1 MKKGMFIMVLIV
13 VAFAIWAPTYGGKDK
28 HPRNMDGT
36 DWTRFSQAEKMGF
49 ILGFSA
55 IHDIVMRRARETND
69 FIDYV
74 LPNLCPEEFESQREK
89 LLLLQLRCRFP
100 VDEFELDEVTPP
112 QISKGLEEF
121 YKDQHNLVIKIVN
134 AIYIAREKIRGKDLG
149 YIEAWTRWLRK
160 PKRERIRL
168 SRRWRIE
175 GARGLSPNAYRA
187 EDGTVYLL
195 FDYVPFD

>member
-1 MKKGMFIMVLIV
+1 MVLIV
-13 VAFAIWAPTYGGKDK
+13 AAFAHCAPANGGKDK

-36 DWTRFSQAEKMGF
+36 DWIRFSQAEKMGF

-74 LPNLCPEEFESQREK
+74 FPNLCPEKFESQREK
-89 LLLLQLRCRFP
+89 LLLLQLRYRFP
-100 VDEFELDEVTPP
+100 VDEFELDKITLQ
-112 QISKGLEEF
+112 QISESLEEF
-121 YKDQHNLVIKIVN
+121 YKDQHNLAIKIVN
-134 AIYIAREKIRGKDLG
+134 AIYISREEIRGKDLG

-160 PKRERIRL
+160 PKRERIKL

-175 GARGLSPNAYRA
+175 GTKGLSPNAYRA
-187 EDGTVYLL
+187 EDGTIYLF